1 MKQYKMTN
9 FIIIALV
16 VTAVYQTGQLWLE
29 GTTSHNFFYIV
40 SQLFSKQG
48 AEDVTKNTLLATRYA
63 VGDGSSNFSVYYP
76 DQVGTSTT
84 LQQANDV
91 LREILVENIGGGS
104 PELMHV
110 DWKAILQNRCIIMQ
124 YDFMITMEEYLS
136 EMRSLKN
143 GQALD
148 EFDYVT
154 IVPARRAGEESKAYF
169 INSNENTCIVY
180 EGWKTKTAPIL
191 SQTLMKP
198 QNDMVYISTSQKTGT
213 GILRRNLFLPQWA
226 NLPYT
231 YKTLQQKPA
240 FEENG
245 EVSLPI
251 LEKTAERFFGNF
263 SVDWSNKEDNGN
275 FIFSDSDIVLRYHTT
290 NRLLEYYNYA
300 NYGSDGKRVGL
311 LAGYQIACDFLMN
324 DTSLHTN
331 VYLSDVY
338 SNNNEIVYYFD
349 YAVENLPV
357 YLSKALQLDIGAKH
371 ALEITVSND
380 SVKKYRRY
388 AVNYEPLQNQSAKL
402 SIQFIDALDI
412 ANRQY
417 QEQVEKREIADV
429 KNIGLGYYVDGANQI
444 ALYWF
449 VNLYQEVFVIPTDPA
464 KMTVIAE
471 KMVEAVAE

>member
-1 MKQYKMTN
+1 MKRYKMTN

-29 GTTSHNFFYIV
+29 GTTGHNFFYMV

-76 DQVGTSTT
+76 DQVGNSTT

-91 LREILVENIGGGS
+91 LREILVENIGGS
-104 PELMHV
+104 TELIDV
-110 DWKAILQNRCIIMQ
+110 DWKEIFQNRCIVMQ

-143 GQALD
+143 GQSLE
-148 EFDYVT
+148 EFDYIT

-169 INSNENTCIVY
+169 INSNNNTCVVY
-180 EGWKTKTAPIL
+180 DGWKTKTAPIL
-191 SQTLMKP
+191 HQTLMQP

-231 YKTLQQKPA
+231 YQTLEQKPA
-240 FEENG
+240 FEQNG
-245 EVSLPI
+245 SVSLPL

-263 SVDWSNKEDNGN
+263 SVDWSNQEGNGD
-275 FIFSDSDIVLRYHTT
+275 FIFSDSDVVLRYHTA

-311 LAGYQIACDFLMN
+311 LEGYQISCDFLMN
-324 DTSLHTN
+324 DSSLQTD
-331 VYLSDVY
+331 VYLADIH

-349 YAVENLPV
+349 YVVDHLPV
-357 YLSKALQLDIGAKH
+357 YLSKDLQLEIGAKH
-371 ALEITVSND
+371 AIEITISND

-388 AVNYEPLQNQSAKL
+388 AVNYEPSQNHAAKL
-402 SIQFIDALDI
+402 NIQFIDALDI

-417 QEQVEKREIADV
+417 QESVEKREIADV
-429 KNIGLGYYVDGANQI
+429 KNIALGYYVDRTDRI

-449 VNLYQEVFVIPTDPA
+449 VNLYQEIFIIPTDTA
-464 KMTVIAE
+464 KITVIAE
-471 KMVEAVAE
+471 KLVEAVAE